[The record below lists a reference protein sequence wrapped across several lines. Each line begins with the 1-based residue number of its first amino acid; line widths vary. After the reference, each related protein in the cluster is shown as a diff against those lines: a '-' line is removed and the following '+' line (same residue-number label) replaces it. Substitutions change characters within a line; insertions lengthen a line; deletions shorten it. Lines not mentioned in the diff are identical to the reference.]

1 MKSQKVDELNI
12 ITERLIVLLDGRQV
26 NVPLFSTFGIK
37 NRDQIKIKLNFG
49 IFSKKFK
56 LHVALSNI
64 ILDLLSTHSIQYVA
78 TILLAFENWMSCEDN
93 INHEILSI
101 STLSSLQLIKQSYIA
116 FITPILRRLSIYY
129 PNLIEEEFKDFLENP
144 NKWEERKPA
153 YFKLITND
161 PEKGAFTLQE
171 LDSIHSS
178 LNFAFSNKSLSL
190 FDYTLTWFLIA
201 TGARPV
207 QLSRLKYEDIQVI
220 NKDVMI
226 KMPLA
231 KGEGIVEQGYFL
243 RKAPTI
249 LADCII
255 KYIES
260 YPPPVDKQVNFF
272 KLNPTQISNK
282 TKQIFENLSTY
293 SSRLEAKIPVN
304 AYRFRYTLATR
315 ALASGASDQEVARLL
330 THRSLS
336 CIHYYRASMPELQKP
351 IQDALDEEMNFFAK
365 AFKGK
370 IIPSLDDA
378 KFQESAI
385 ADFFRLAGKTIG
397 SCGTQA
403 KCYQNAPIA
412 CLTCP
417 YFEPL
422 VDAPWDKLLQYL
434 VEDQAKEQSLRI
446 KEISLQAI
454 RAVKD
459 IINLIELRHN

>member
-1 MKSQKVDELNI
+1 MQSNI
-12 ITERLIVLLDGRQV
+12 IKEITPLTERTIVLLDGRHV
-26 NVPLFSTFGIK
+26 TVPLYKNFKIDNHDGMTFL
-37 NRDQIKIKLNFG
+37 LNFN
-49 IFSKKFK
+49 IFSNNNI
-56 LHVALSNI
+56 LHKVLSNSVI
-64 ILDLLSTHSIQYVA
+64 DLLSTHSISYAA
-78 TILLAFENWMSCEDN
+78 TTTRALKKWFESDVYLATTLGLECLDSLNN
-93 INHEILSI
+93 VSI
-101 STLSSLQLIKQSYIA
+101 GYQP
-116 FITPILRRLSIYY
+116 FITPLLRKLSKNFK
-129 PNLIEEEFKDFLENP
+129 NLVSNDLADFLANSE
-144 NKWEERKPA
+144 KWEERNPV
-153 YFKLITND
+153 YFKLIAND
-161 PEKGAFTLQE
+161 PEKGTFTLQE
-171 LDSIHSS
+171 LDSIHSN
-178 LNFAFSNKSLSL
+178 LNFAFSNASLSL
-190 FDYTLTWFLIA
+190 FDYTLSWFLIA

-207 QLSRLKYEDIQVI
+207 QLSRLKYEDIQI
-220 NKDVMI
+220 IDNEVMI

-260 YPPPVDKQVNFF
+260 SPPPVDEQTNFF
-272 KLNPTQISNK
+272 KLNPIQISHK

-336 CIHYYRASMPELQKP
+336 CIRYYRASMPELQKP
-351 IQDALDEEMNFFAK
+351 IQDALDVEMNFFAK

-370 IIPSLDDA
+370 IIPSLDEA

-422 VDAPWDKLLQYL
+422 MDAPWDKLLQYL
-434 VEDQAKEQSLRI
+434 LEDQAKEQSLRI
-446 KEISLQAI
+446 KEINIQAI

-459 IINLIELRHN
+459 LISLIESRNNK

>member
-12 ITERLIVLLDGRQV
+12 PTERLIVLLDGRQAK
-26 NVPLFSTFGIK
+26 VPLFSKFDIK

-93 INHEILSI
+93 INYEILSI
-101 STLSSLQLIKQSYIA
+101 STLSSLQLIKQSYPA

-144 NKWEERKPA
+144 NKWEERNPA

-207 QLSRLKYEDIQVI
+207 QLSRLKYEDIQVF

-231 KGEGIVEQGYFL
+231 KGEGIIEQGYFL

-260 YPPPVDKQVNFF
+260 YPSVDEQRNFF
-272 KLNPTQISNK
+272 KLNPSQISIK
-282 TKQIFENLSTY
+282 TKQIFESLPTY

-315 ALASGASDQEVARLL
+315 ALANGASEQEVARLL

-336 CIHYYRASMPELQKP
+336 CIRYYRASMPELQKP
-351 IQDALDEEMNFFAK
+351 IQDALNEEMNFFAK

-370 IIPSLDDA
+370 IIPSLDEA

-397 SCGTQA
+397 SCATQA

-422 VDAPWDKLLQYL
+422 MDAPWDKLLRYL

-446 KEISLQAI
+446 KEINIQAI

-459 IINLIELRHN
+459 IINLIESRHK